1 MVNPIALG
9 MIALGA
15 LLLLFGI
22 VLVVKRRKIA
32 GIVISFLGMGA
43 IAVPFLISFY
53 LARLM
58 P

>member
-22 VLVVKRRKIA
+22 VLVVKRRKI
-32 GIVISFLGMGA
+32 GGVVISLLGMGV

-53 LARLM
+53 LARSM